1 MPTRADAL
9 AALPLFRGLSR
20 QDRELIA
27 SHMDELRFAAGSTLI
42 LQGHTN
48 HSFYLLND
56 GEVEVD
62 VAGEPRR
69 KMRRGEFFGE
79 ISMQHRIP
87 ATATVV
93 ARTAVDVY
101 VMSHEQFGAL
111 SVSPDVVARLQAAMN
126 RRLVDDRRT
135 ASGNS

>member
-9 AALPLFRGLSR
+9 AALPLFSGLSR
-20 QDRELIA
+20 EDRELIA

-42 LQGHTN
+42 LEGHTN

-56 GEVEVD
+56 GEVDVD
-62 VAGEPRR
+62 VASEPRR
-69 KMRRGEFFGE
+69 TLRRGDFFGE

-93 ARTAVDVY
+93 ARTPVDVY

-111 SVSPDVVARLQAAMN
+111 SVSSDVVARLQAAMN
-126 RRLVDDRRT
+126 QRLVDDRR
-135 ASGNS
+135 AGGSA